1 MKKKLLIIVAIV
13 LVPLVAILII
23 ARVFYPDNVAETS
36 PDGGPKHLVTRYYR
50 ADPDSAERAVREVIP
65 TLSTYGSNW
74 KLADAGARQENQIV
88 IKAEVPV
95 VVFTDDLQVTIN
107 YAGDSAR
114 VNVRSASRVGKSDFG
129 ENRRHVAKF
138 LDALDKKLQP
148 NPRPAS

>member
-1 MKKKLLIIVAIV
+1 MKKRLLIIGAIV
-13 LVPLVAILII
+13 LLPLAAILII

-36 PDGGPKHLVTRYYR
+36 PDGGPKHLETRYYR
-50 ADPDSAERAVREVIP
+50 ADPDSVERAVRELIP

-74 KLADAGARQENQIV
+74 KLVDPGTRQGNQIV

-95 VVFTDDLQVTIN
+95 IIFTDDLQVTIN
-107 YAGDSAR
+107 YSGESAR

-138 LDALDKKLQP
+138 LEALDIKLRAIQ
-148 NPRPAS
+148 RPAS